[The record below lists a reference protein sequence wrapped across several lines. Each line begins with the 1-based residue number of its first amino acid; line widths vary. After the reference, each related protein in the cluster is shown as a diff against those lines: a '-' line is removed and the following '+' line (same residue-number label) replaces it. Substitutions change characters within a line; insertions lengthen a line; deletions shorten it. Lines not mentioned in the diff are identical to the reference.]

1 MGSASRVALKIG
13 LPLLAGALSCGFALL
28 ASAIAGQGQALTAS
42 WIGNATIVAFLL
54 ARPRR
59 EWAPLLAAGWAGAA
73 LAGLTAGDALPLA
86 LALATCALVEI
97 AAVATLFRRRVV
109 GATALL
115 NLEQLRALALAAITG
130 PAVALPLTSLSLAL
144 LGAAAPPVELLRGF
158 AVHALGIAVLV
169 PLLLAIL
176 HPDRS
181 GEGGRST
188 EFVLL
193 LTLTLASAV
202 WLFTRQTSSIFLLT
216 PMLVLAGLRL
226 RPDRAALLA
235 ALACLVA
242 VLMTTAGLGPLSTLD
257 PQLRGF
263 LLQAFIATA
272 VILTLPIAALKQ
284 DQARTAAALRLREE
298 HYRLLADNSSDLVLR
313 LSANGEAD
321 YVSSA
326 AGRMLGLPAR
336 TLRGSALAGRIH
348 PEDRSRF
355 TTALDRVRRTGEAVT
370 CFRMRHARGSDRWI
384 EAHMRLVGPAFSL
397 LAPGDHHSCAAAAEG
412 RCQPGSDAPCA
423 SFESPA
429 ATGAAAPDWPIVAS
443 LRDIHDRRSAE
454 LHAAQSATRLR
465 ESNRLLMMAEEL
477 ASLGHWVLDSARNEL
492 VLSAQAATVLG
503 LAQLTLD
510 VRDALAMLRP
520 DDRLRLLRI
529 LAAAR
534 RAQVPFECIVRLD
547 EAEGGRTLQLRM
559 QLQGEGHVSSLF
571 GVVSD
576 ITAKLETEQRLMMA
590 VEEARSAASFRSQ
603 FLATMSHEIRT
614 PMTGVIGMI
623 ELLEADPTLE
633 ERRLYLQTLRQS
645 GDLLMAVL
653 NDILDFSKVDAGRIT
668 IADEPFDLGAT
679 LLTILRL
686 FDRTASARGLE
697 LKLEGP
703 APGSIWLRGDA
714 VRLRQ
719 VLSNLLSNAIKF
731 SERGEV
737 VLRCAVQPARG
748 GRHRLRLSVIDQGI
762 GIAPALRAR
771 LFEPFVQGN
780 EGEAVGGAA
789 GGTGLGLAISRRL
802 VAAMGGTILVQS
814 RPARGTTF
822 TIDLTL
828 DDAAPQ
834 VLLDAT
840 ASSAP
845 VPPLDILLAEDNPV
859 NQLLVTALC
868 KRLGHRVTCAAD
880 GIAAIEAA
888 AARHFDLILMDMQ
901 MPRCDGLTAT
911 RRIRSGPGPC
921 AGVPIVA
928 LTADASSS
936 QRPLYEEAGLDGLLT
951 KPIDSAAFAR
961 TLAQLAT
968 VGQRRRHSLLA
979 PQPPAPQATSPLG
992 STTLDELRAM
1002 LGAARLDQLLDLLAA
1017 ELDQRPLAIRSALA
1031 DRDFPAASAQ
1041 AHSLKGAAANLG
1053 ALPVSEAA
1061 RELEDRIA
1069 AAARGDPRLLAAA
1082 LRHLAAEVS
1091 LAQQAIT
1098 LLRHTNVADAIHA

>member
-1 MGSASRVALKIG
+1 MGSASRVALRIG
-13 LPLLAGALSCGFALL
+13 LPLLAGALSYAFALL
-28 ASAIAGQGQALTAS
+28 ASAITGQGHALSAS
-42 WIGNATIVAFLL
+42 WVGNAMIVAVLL
-54 ARPRR
+54 ARPGRD
-59 EWAPLLAAGWAGAA
+59 WALLLVAGWAGAA
-73 LAGLTAGDALPLA
+73 LAGLTVEDTLPLA
-86 LALATCALVEI
+86 LALATCALVEM
-97 AAVATLFRRRVV
+97 AVVATLFRRRF
-109 GATALL
+109 AAASSLL
-115 NLEQLRALALAAITG
+115 KPEQLRALVLAAIAG
-130 PAVALPLTSLSLAL
+130 PALALPLTALSLAL
-144 LGAAAPPVELLRGF
+144 LGPGALPLDLLRGF
-158 AVHALGIAVLV
+158 AAHALGIAILV

-181 GEGGRST
+181 DEGGRGA
-188 EFVLL
+188 EFAVL
-193 LTLTLASAV
+193 LTLTLASALWV
-202 WLFTRQTSSIFLLT
+202 FTRETSSIFLLT

-226 RPDRAALLA
+226 RPNRAALLA
-235 ALACLVA
+235 ALTCIVA
-242 VLMTTAGLGPLSTLD
+242 ILMTAAGFGPLSQLD
-257 PQLRGF
+257 PQLRAF
-263 LLQAFIATA
+263 LLQAFFATA

-284 DQARTAAALRLREE
+284 EQARTAAALRLREE

-326 AGRMLGLPAR
+326 AGRLLGLPASA
-336 TLRGSALAGRIH
+336 LHGSALAARIH
-348 PEDRSRF
+348 LEDRSRF
-355 TTALDRVRRTGEAVT
+355 IAALDRVRRTGEAVT
-370 CFRMRHARGSDRWI
+370 CFRMRHARGPDRWI
-384 EAHMRLVGPAFSL
+384 EAHMRLAGPAVSQIN
-397 LAPGDHHSCAAAAEG
+397 PDDHHSCAAAAEG
-412 RCQPGSDAPCA
+412 RCQAGADAPCA
-423 SFESPA
+423 SLAQPAEVIPA
-429 ATGAAAPDWPIVAS
+429 AADWPVVAS

-454 LHAAQSATRLR
+454 LLAAESASRLR

-477 ASLGHWVLDSARNEL
+477 ASLGHWVLDATRNEL

-503 LAQLTLD
+503 LAQLTID
-510 VRDALAMLRP
+510 VRDALAMLRAS
-520 DDRLRLLRI
+520 DRLHLLRT

-534 RAQVPFECIVRLD
+534 RAQAPFKCIVRLD
-547 EAEGGRTLQLRM
+547 EGEGCRTLQLRM
-559 QLQGEGHVSSLF
+559 QIHGEGQVSSLF

-576 ITAKLETEQRLMMA
+576 ITAKLEAERRLMFA

-623 ELLEADPTLE
+623 ELLEANPTIE

-645 GDLLMAVL
+645 GDLLMAVP

-679 LLTILRL
+679 LLTTLRL

-703 APGSIWLRGDA
+703 APGSVWLRGDA

-737 VLRCAVQPARG
+737 VLRCDVQSVSA

-771 LFEPFVQGN
+771 LFEPFVQGK
-780 EGEAVGGAA
+780 EGEPGGGAA

-802 VAAMGGTILVQS
+802 IAAMGGTIHVQS

-822 TIDLTL
+822 TIALIL

-834 VLLDAT
+834 ALLDAA
-840 ASSAP
+840 ASASP

-880 GIAAIEAA
+880 GIVAVEAA
-888 AARHFDLILMDMQ
+888 AAHRFDLILMDMQ

-911 RRIRSGPGPC
+911 RRIRAGPGPC
-921 AGVPIVA
+921 ANVPIVA

-961 TLAQLAT
+961 TLADLAD
-968 VGQRRRHSLLA
+968 VNRRRGIAVLGSVL
-979 PQPPAPQATSPLG
+979 PAPPISPLDP
-992 STTLDELRAM
+992 TTLDELRAM

-1031 DRDFPAASAQ
+1031 DRDFAAALAQ
-1041 AHSLKGAAANLG
+1041 AHSLKGAAGNLG

-1061 RELEDRIA
+1061 RALEDCISA
-1069 AAARGDPRLLAAA
+1069 AADGDPRLLAAA

-1091 LAQQAIT
+1091 LAQQAIA
-1098 LLRHTNVADAIHA
+1098 LLRHTAIADAIHA